1 MNPFDDATAAKK
13 TGKKR
18 GSSASNAERHWR
30 RGRHSKGRHSV
41 TEIVSK
47 APYGPPPL
55 SMDRAAQPVWPID
68 IPSEFDWCDMS
79 SPFFN
84 PFCPTP
90 NPMFNILIKFMIP
103 SAIRPVIDQI
113 KGALLN
119 GQEFVLK
126 LAQCVVPPT
135 SFIETSEYQTA
146 FGSGESKP
154 LTPPVTVL
162 LKTLYEGMAH
172 EMTAKL
178 SVLLMDAISAPVI
191 AHLNQGL
198 SWSLKE
204 PLNASISHALDHV
217 LANSVTLSVGHAVPT
232 ILNRLLPEILHST
245 LTSSVTSTLTRSV
258 THALTPSLIYAL
270 QGHRIDANQL
280 VLDADYFGAY

>member
-90 NPMFNILIKFMIP
+90 NPIFNILIKFMIP

-113 KGALLN
+113 KGSLLN

-126 LAQCVVPPT
+126 LAQCVVPPA

-162 LKTLYEGMAH
+162 LKTLYEG
-172 EMTAKL
+172 
-178 SVLLMDAISAPVI
+178 
-191 AHLNQGL
+191 L

-204 PLNASISHALDHV
+204 PLNASISHALDHI